1 MKPIIPFLIL
11 GSIGAVG
18 VVSDVRGTGGGT
30 ATPVVPPP
38 TVTVTTTGP
47 VTVKASF
54 ERTTLPANQEGDTF
68 VRVAIT
74 GLAQQKDATTQRL
87 PVSLTLVIDRSGSMG
102 SEHKMETAKDAAC
115 KAVLAL
121 SPGDRFAVVSFDNGA
136 ELLGTGDVVPGPS
149 LEVAH
154 AHPSLMTS
162 VHGACLAISGLD
174 ARGSTDMAAGLDVG
188 AQAART
194 IAGSGRVN
202 RLLLL
207 SDGRPD
213 SEAGLAERTAALA
226 RAGVVTTTIG
236 LGTDYNEDLMASIA
250 DRGLGNT
257 WFVESQPEKRGGTT
271 LASIFQ
277 TELSSMADVVA
288 KGTVLRL
295 TEQDG
300 LQVAEV
306 IGFPHDRSGHAVIVP
321 IGDIY
326 AGHTTDLLVR
336 VRHPAA
342 RGEHH
347 LLDVAVS
354 GTATRSTRD
363 PGAAGDDAFG
373 TVVALNAD
381 FSADS
386 AVVAAALVPEVA
398 EEAEEW
404 RTTQALLVANE
415 AYNRGDFG
423 GGDAILNE
431 QKAKVQVQAKALG
444 SSKLEALFSDV
455 DSYQQQNHL
464 GGLSTRASMNK
475 VAKEKA
481 RDYQR
486 GSKKGQ

>member
-30 ATPVVPPP
+30 ATPVGPTPP
-38 TVTVTTTGP
+38 VTVTTTGP

-102 SEHKMETAKDAAC
+102 SEHKMETAEDAAC
-115 KAVLAL
+115 KAVQAL

-136 ELLGTGDVVPGPS
+136 ELLATGDVVPAT
-149 LEVAH
+149 VQR
-154 AHPSLMTS
+154 
-162 VHGACLAISGLD
+162 ACLAISGLD

-306 IGFPHDRSGHAVIVP
+306 IGFPHDRSGHDVIVP

-354 GTATRSTRD
+354 GTATRSFRQ

-455 DSYQQQNHL
+455 DSYQQQNQL

-475 VAKEKA
+475 IAKEKA

-486 GSKKGQ
+486 GSKKAQ

>member
-11 GSIGAVG
+11 GSIGTVG
-18 VVSDVRGTGGGT
+18 VVSGVRGTGGGT
-30 ATPVVPPP
+30 ATPAVPTPP
-38 TVTVTTTGP
+38 VTVTTTGP

-102 SEHKMETAKDAAC
+102 SEHKMETAEDAAC
-115 KAVLAL
+115 KAVQAL

-136 ELLGTGDVVPGPS
+136 ELLATGDVSSATVQR
-149 LEVAH
+149 
-154 AHPSLMTS
+154 
-162 VHGACLAISGLD
+162 ACAAIIDLD

-188 AQAART
+188 AQASRS

-213 SEAGLAERTAALA
+213 SEAGLADRTAALA

-257 WFVESQPEKRGGTT
+257 WFVESQPGKQGGTT

-288 KGTVLRL
+288 KSTVLRL
-295 TEQDG
+295 TELDG
-300 LQVAEV
+300 LQVADV
-306 IGFPHDRSGHAVIVP
+306 IGFPHDRSGHDIIVP

-342 RGEHH
+342 HGEHH

-354 GTATRSTRD
+354 GTATRSLRD
-363 PGAAGDDAFG
+363 PAVAGNEAFG

-455 DSYQQQNHL
+455 DSYQQQNQL
-464 GGLSTRASMNK
+464 GGMSTRASMNK

-486 GSKKGQ
+486 GSKKAQ

>member
-30 ATPVVPPP
+30 AIPVDPPP

-74 GLAQQKDATTQRL
+74 GLAQQKDATTQQL

-115 KAVLAL
+115 KAVQAL

-136 ELLGTGDVVPGPS
+136 EQLATGDVVPAT
-149 LEVAH
+149 VQR
-154 AHPSLMTS
+154 
-162 VHGACLAISGLD
+162 ACLAISGLD

-188 AQAART
+188 TQAART
-194 IAGSGRVN
+194 IAGSGRIN

-300 LQVAEV
+300 LQVADV
-306 IGFPHDRSGHAVIVP
+306 IGFPHDRSGHDVIVP
-321 IGDIY
+321 IGDVY

-342 RGEHH
+342 RGDHH

-455 DSYQQQNHL
+455 DSYQQQNQL

>member
-30 ATPVVPPP
+30 ATPVDPPP

-136 ELLGTGDVVPGPS
+136 ERLATGDVVPAT
-149 LEVAH
+149 VQR
-154 AHPSLMTS
+154 
-162 VHGACLAISGLD
+162 ACLAISGLD

-188 AQAART
+188 AQAARN

-213 SEAGLAERTAALA
+213 TEAGLAERTAALA
-226 RAGVVTTTIG
+226 RAGVVSTTIG

-300 LQVAEV
+300 LQVTDV
-306 IGFPHDRSGHAVIVP
+306 IGFPHDRSGHDVIVP

-363 PGAAGDDAFG
+363 HGVAGDDAFG

>member
-11 GSIGAVG
+11 GSIGTVG
-18 VVSDVRGTGGGT
+18 VVTGVRGTDAGT
-30 ATPVVPPP
+30 GVAPMEPAPKAP
-38 TVTVTTTGP
+38 TVVATAAGP

-54 ERTTLPANQEGDTF
+54 ERTTLPAEKQGDTF

-74 GLAQQKDATTQRL
+74 GLDQQKDTNAQRL

-102 SEHKMETAKDAAC
+102 SEHKMETAEDAAC
-115 KAVLAL
+115 KAVQAL
-121 SPGDRFAVVSFDNGA
+121 SAGDRFAVVSFDNGA
-136 ELLGTGDVVPGPS
+136 EVLATGDVSPTTVQR
-149 LEVAH
+149 
-154 AHPSLMTS
+154 
-162 VHGACLAISGLD
+162 ACAAIVDLS

-188 AQAART
+188 AQASRS
-194 IAGSGRVN
+194 IAGTGRVN

-213 SEAGLAERTAALA
+213 SEGGLADRSAALA

-257 WFVESQPEKRGGTT
+257 WFVESEPGKQGGTT

-288 KGTVLRL
+288 RGTILRL
-295 TEQDG
+295 TAQDG
-300 LQVAEV
+300 LQVTEV
-306 IGFPHDRSGHAVIVP
+306 VGFPHDRSGNDVIVP

-354 GTATRSTRD
+354 GTSTHSITNPSVPGND
-363 PGAAGDDAFG
+363 PFG
-373 TVVALNAD
+373 TVIALNAA

-444 SSKLEALFSDV
+444 SAKLEALFSDV
-455 DSYQQQNHL
+455 DNYQQQNQL